1 MSEKIIPIA
10 IEDKMREAYLNY
22 SLSVIASR
30 ALPDVRDGLKPVH
43 RRILYAAMGL
53 DLVHNKPHKKSARLV
68 GEVLGK
74 YHPHGDTAVYDA
86 MVRMA
91 QDFNQRYLLIDGHGN
106 FGSIDGDS
114 AAAMRYT
121 EVRLT
126 EIAENL
132 LEEINQ
138 ETVDFKDN
146 FDGSLKEPEVLPAQF
161 PNLLVNGASGIAVGM
176 STDIPP
182 HNLGEIIDGL
192 LHLLNKPE
200 ASIDTLMKYIPGPD
214 FPTGAI
220 IVGES
225 GIREAYQT
233 GQGRIILRG
242 KTAIEKK
249 GRKEQIVITEIPYQ
263 ISKSRLIEEIAD
275 LVNKG
280 KLENIADLRDESD
293 QEGMRIVI
301 ELKANTDSELVLN
314 NLFKFTSL
322 QTSYRINMLALI
334 GKKPQVMNLKTIL
347 QHFLDFRR
355 EVVTRRTQY
364 RLKKAENRYE
374 ILQGIARAV
383 DQIDLV
389 ISIIRN
395 SRSTGEAREKLMKDL
410 NISEEQARAIM
421 EMQLQRLVAM
431 ETEKI
436 FAEIEELK
444 EKIKYYRNILSD
456 DKELDKI
463 IKEELLAV
471 KKKFK
476 DSRRTEIIA
485 DEEEAVI
492 NQEDLIEEKDAVITL
507 SYRQIIKRSSK
518 EEHIR
523 PGKNDYITDVTKG
536 SSLDNLLFFTN
547 TGEVYSLPV
556 HKIPEHHGLS
566 TGDNLKQYL
575 KIPFNEKIIR
585 MICLSEDNKS
595 RYICFATK
603 YGMVKKTLASEYL
616 TNYTSIKAINLR
628 EGDEVIAVHLTD
640 NEQEILLATRNG
652 RTIRFKEDSFLP
664 TGRNTIGSIGIKL
677 DEGDQVVSMSL
688 IGDNDYIVTISENA
702 KGKRSLLEEYK
713 MQNRGGKG
721 IKTCGSS
728 IHQIAAVIPA
738 SLNDYIL
745 LVTNNEGLYPV
756 SIADFNETDRSGN
769 MYRLLE
775 LDKDEKII
783 GVYALPDYYND
794 DEVDDENDNG
804 NESVN
809 VSVNFNEEDD
819 NTYM

>member
-1 MSEKIIPIA
+1 MSEKIIPVA

-43 RRILYAAMGL
+43 RRILYAALGL

-126 EIAENL
+126 EIAENM
-132 LEEINQ
+132 LEEIHM

-146 FDGSLKEPEVLPAQF
+146 FDSSLMEPEVLPAQF

-192 LHLLNKPE
+192 LHLMKKPE
-200 ASIDTLMKYIPGPD
+200 TSIDTLMKYIPGPD

-220 IVGES
+220 IVGKN
-225 GIREAYQT
+225 GIKEAYQT

-242 KTAIEKK
+242 KTFIEKK
-249 GRKEQIVITEIPYQ
+249 GRKEHIVITEIPYQ

-280 KLENIADLRDESD
+280 KIENIADLRDESD
-293 QEGMRIVI
+293 QEGLRIVI
-301 ELKANTDSELVLN
+301 ELKTNSDSELVLN

-322 QTSYRINMLALI
+322 QTSYRINMLALV

-355 EVVTRRTQY
+355 EVVTRRTEY
-364 RLKKAENRYE
+364 KLNKAEKRYE

-395 SRSTGEAREKLMKDL
+395 SKSTGEAREKLINELK
-410 NISEEQARAIM
+410 ISEEQARAIL

-436 FAEIEELK
+436 SAEIEELK
-444 EKIKYYRNILSD
+444 VNIDYYRNILRD
-456 DKELDKI
+456 DVELDKI
-463 IKEELLAV
+463 VKEELLAV
-471 KKKFK
+471 KKKFN
-476 DSRRTEIIA
+476 DLRRTVFIE
-485 DEEEAVI
+485 DEEEAI
-492 NQEDLIEEKDAVITL
+492 ISQEDLIEEREAVITL
-507 SYRQIIKRSSK
+507 SYRHIIKRSNK

-523 PGKNDYITDVTKG
+523 TGKKDFIIDIAKG

-575 KIPFNEKIIR
+575 KIPFTERIIR
-585 MICLSEDNKS
+585 VICLSEENKS

-603 YGMVKKTLASEYL
+603 QGMVKKTLASEYL

-628 EGDEVIAVHLTD
+628 EGDEVVAVHLTD
-640 NEQEILLATRNG
+640 NEQELLLATRNG

-664 TGRNTIGSIGIKL
+664 TGRNTLGSIGIKL
-677 DEGDQVVSMSL
+677 DEDDEVVSMNL
-688 IGDNDYIVTISENA
+688 IRDNDYIVTISENA
-702 KGKRSLLEEYK
+702 RGKRSQLEEYK
-713 MQNRGGKG
+713 LQNRGGKG

-738 SLNDYIL
+738 RLTDYIL
-745 LVTNNEGLYPV
+745 LATNNEGLYPV
-756 SIADFNETDRSGN
+756 SIADLNETTRGGN

-775 LDKDEKII
+775 LDKEERII
-783 GVYALPDYYND
+783 AVYYLPDHNNDED
-794 DEVDDENDNG
+794 DEVENEI
-804 NESVN
+804 NESN
-809 VSVNFNEEDD
+809 
-819 NTYM
+819 